1 MPTKHAPGPHAD
13 LPPESEED
21 RQERERIA
29 AEKAAEPQER
39 IEGPHHNTEEF
50 VTPRMGQSDASPTRE
65 PRGAHEL
72 PGGGPADQSS
82 QTPDPN
88 PATGATPAS

>member
-1 MPTKHAPGPHAD
+1 MPTKHLPAPGD
-13 LPPESEED
+13 LPAESDED

-39 IEGPHHNTEEF
+39 IEGPHHNVDEF
-50 VTPRMGQSDASPTRE
+50 VTPRAGQGNASPSTRE
-65 PRGAHEL
+65 PRGTREA

-82 QTPDPN
+82 RTPDPN
-88 PATGATPAS
+88 PPA

>member
-1 MPTKHAPGPHAD
+1 MPTKHLPAHGD
-13 LPPESEED
+13 LPAESDED

-29 AEKAAEPQER
+29 AEKAAEPQAR

-50 VTPRMGQSDASPTRE
+50 VTPRVGQGNASPSTRE
-65 PRGAHEL
+65 ARGAHET

-82 QTPDPN
+82 QTPDP
-88 PATGATPAS
+88 PA

>member
-1 MPTKHAPGPHAD
+1 MPTKHLPAPGD
-13 LPPESEED
+13 LPPESDED
-21 RQERERIA
+21 RHERERIA

-50 VTPRMGQSDASPTRE
+50 VTPRVGQGGSTRE
-65 PRGAHEL
+65 ARSAREA

-82 QTPDPN
+82 RTPDPN
-88 PATGATPAS
+88 PPA